1 LRSRFIKLTLFRL
14 PFPAIK
20 FLPREESE
28 EDAFGG
34 AGSKSM
40 LKTVDDQGP
49 SARKKPF
56 AGAGGQEPIH
66 WQQFE
71 QEKVEAIPASVKKVS
86 GPTKT
91 IPEHRIVH
99 FDLKGAAPK
108 PDYLKSVMTL
118 AKKSGATGIL
128 FEWEDML
135 PYSGPLA
142 NLSRQI
148 HYTEVEVTIGHRQAS
163 FAPCVHRVSFLCPV
177 PYKVVFSVSYI
188 PG

>member
-1 LRSRFIKLTLFRL
+1 LRSRFIKLTLSHL

-56 AGAGGQEPIH
+56 AAAGGQEPIH

-118 AKKSGATGIL
+118 AKKSGATGVRVGRHASVLGPVGELVSADSLHRTRGNCRKSTSTPYLKIL
-128 FEWEDML
+128 FRFFVQCLSML
-135 PYSGPLA
+135 CSL
-142 NLSRQI
+142 
-148 HYTEVEVTIGHRQAS
+148 
-163 FAPCVHRVSFLCPV
+163 VSC
-177 PYKVVFSVSYI
+177 I